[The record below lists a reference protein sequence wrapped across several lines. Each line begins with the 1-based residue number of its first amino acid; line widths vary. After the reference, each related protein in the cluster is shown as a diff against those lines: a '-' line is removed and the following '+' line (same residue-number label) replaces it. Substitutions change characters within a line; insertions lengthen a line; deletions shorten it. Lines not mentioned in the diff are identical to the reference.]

1 MGTATMDGPVTR
13 VAGKYERLCW
23 ERHERDL
30 RAAYGDQWD
39 DPAVYGDPSLSRHP
53 KGLWLDPAAG
63 QRVVDF
69 IETFCR
75 HYEGELA
82 GQLIVL
88 EESWQRPIYR
98 AVFGWMRADGTRRYR
113 TAYIEIPRK
122 NGKSVK
128 GSGTGLYLTVA
139 DGEGGAQ
146 VYSAATKKD
155 QAKIVHDGATKMV
168 KASPELKRFVRTFR
182 NNISCERMGSKF
194 EPLGADS
201 STLDG
206 LNTHGLIEDE
216 THAHT
221 DRHVHDVLVT
231 SMGARRQ
238 PLAWIITT
246 AGVYDPESIGW
257 ELHERAV
264 QVLEGA
270 LDDDTFFAF
279 IAAADDGDD
288 FTDPEVWAKANPNL
302 GVSLKYDYMAEQC
315 ERAKTTPSYLNTFLR
330 YHLNVWTQQATRWI
344 PIEKWNACARV
355 VDESAL
361 EGLPCYAGLDLS
373 RTTDLTAFVLAFPR
387 EDRGFDLLFRFWCPA
402 EKIAERSMRD
412 RVPFD
417 AWERQGW
424 LTATPGNEVDY
435 PTIRA
440 TIGELSK
447 RFTIREIGFDPW
459 NATETAQSLGS
470 EGFTMVEM
478 RQGFRSLSEPS
489 KRFEAAVLDHR
500 IGHMTPKG
508 VHPVMRWNIANVTVE
523 EDAAENIK
531 PVKPREKARIDG
543 VIASIMAV
551 SRASLAL
558 PPDDTSWLVG
568 AA

>member
-1 MGTATMDGPVTR
+1 MASALVEAR

-30 RAAYGDQWD
+30 ALASSPEG
-39 DPAVYGDPSLSRHP
+39 HP
-53 KGLWLDPAAG
+53 KGYYFDAEKG
-63 QRVVDF
+63 NRVVEF
-69 IETFCR
+69 IEKFCR

-88 EESWQRPIYR
+88 EEWQRDIYR
-98 AVFGWMRADGTRRYR
+98 AVFGWLRRDGTRRYR

-139 DGEGGAQ
+139 DDEGGAQ

-168 KASPELKRFVRTFR
+168 KASPELRRFVRTFR
-182 NNISCERMGSKF
+182 NNISCERLGSKF

-264 QVLEGA
+264 QVLEGVI
-270 LDDDTFFAF
+270 DDDSFFAY
-279 IAAADDGDD
+279 IAAMDEGDD
-288 FTDPEVWAKANPNL
+288 YTDPEVWAKANPNL
-302 GVSLKYDYMAEQC
+302 GVSLKYDYMSEQC
-315 ERAKTTPSYLNTFLR
+315 ERARTTPSYLNTFLR
-330 YHLNVWTQQATRWI
+330 YHLNRWTQQATRWI
-344 PIEKWNACARV
+344 PTEKWSACDRI
-355 VDESAL
+355 VDEAVL
-361 EGLPCYAGLDLS
+361 QGRECYGGLDLS
-373 RTTDLTAFVLAFPR
+373 RTTDLTAFVLAFPNP
-387 EDRGFDLLFRFWCPA
+387 DRSIDLLFRFWCPL
-402 EKIAERSMRD
+402 ERIVERAKAD

-417 AWERQGW
+417 AWQRDGW
-424 LTATPGNEVDY
+424 LTATEGNEVDY
-435 PTIRA
+435 QTIRA
-440 TIGELSK
+440 TIGDLAG
-447 RFTIREIGFDPW
+447 RFKIREIAFDPW
-459 NATETAQSLGS
+459 NATETAQRLGGD
-470 EGFTMVEM
+470 GFQMVEM
-478 RQGFRSLSEPS
+478 RQGFKTLSEPS
-489 KRFEAAVLDHR
+489 KKFEAAVLDRR
-500 IGHMTPKG
+500 IGHLTPKG
-508 VHPVMRWNIANVTVE
+508 PHPVMRWNVANVTVI

-531 PVKPREKARIDG
+531 PTKPTEKSRIDG
-543 VIASIMAV
+543 VIASVMAV
-551 SRASLAL
+551 GRASLAL
-558 PPDDTSWLVG
+558 PQTSIYATRGLDFITIP
-568 AA
+568 A